1 MSPERL
7 NQRLA
12 MWLRLKELRSM
23 QSRKYLLHGA
33 GSDLIAN
40 EIHRLESELRRK
52 EWEL

>member
-7 NQRLA
+7 NQRMA

-23 QSRKYLLHGA
+23 QNRHYLFHGV
-33 GSDLIAN
+33 GNVQIAN
-40 EIHRLESELRRK
+40 EIRHLENELRRK